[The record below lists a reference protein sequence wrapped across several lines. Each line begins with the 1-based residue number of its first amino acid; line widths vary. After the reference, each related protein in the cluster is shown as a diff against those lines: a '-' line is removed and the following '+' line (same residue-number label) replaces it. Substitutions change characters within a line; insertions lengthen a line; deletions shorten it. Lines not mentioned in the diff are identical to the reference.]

1 VKKEGSKLREMEWFS
16 GVRNKAFC
24 RCLYL
29 EGKRGRKEEKE
40 ERKEKRG
47 KRKESEQRCAFGEKS
62 DASFIDCAHHYA
74 LDYCRLSR

>member
-1 VKKEGSKLREMEWFS
+1 MREVEWFS
-16 GVRNKAFC
+16 RVRWNAIS

-29 EGKRGRKEEKE
+29 EGERGRKEEKE
-40 ERKEKRG
+40 ERKEKRKEKRG
-47 KRKESEQRCAFGEKS
+47 KRKESEQRCAFREKS